1 LHHLVFFVLGLADER
16 AEAAR
21 DRLAADERIA
31 SVRLMTSEDA
41 LAQLRS
47 TSPELVD
54 ALTQNPLP
62 SKIDL
67 VPRRAS
73 DAPALTSELNQ
84 NAERKPL
91 ETSVGEQEFEWY
103 VSRKL
108 SLNQIDLIESESWG
122 TFRTYSVP
130 AGTSPRA
137 VRNYFHERLSPEW
150 TLVSDHPNGA
160 NDVYMP
166 IYVTDGRCVWFHIGV
181 AAGPLPKGRFF
192 TVATHAVRGSECF

>member
-1 LHHLVFFVLGLADER
+1 LPRHPDKLSAAER
-16 AEAAR
+16 QRFEER
-21 DRLAADERIA
+21 VQRELAAGRRLRVQHIA
-31 SVRLMTSEDA
+31 ANRAALDGLPRYPGARLHYE
-41 LAQLRS
+41 
-47 TSPELVD
+47 
-54 ALTQNPLP
+54 
-62 SKIDL
+62 
-67 VPRRAS
+67 
-73 DAPALTSELNQ
+73 NQ